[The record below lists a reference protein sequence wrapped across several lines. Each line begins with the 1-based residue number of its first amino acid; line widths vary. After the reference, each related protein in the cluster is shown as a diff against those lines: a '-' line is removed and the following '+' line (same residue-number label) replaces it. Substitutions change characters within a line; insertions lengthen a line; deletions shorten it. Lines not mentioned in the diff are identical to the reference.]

1 MKKFVL
7 VLIPLLFV
15 AISIKSQTGDETLE
29 LAILHEGPGKVILLN
44 DEEVSGTIRYDLTSS
59 NKVRVYIEGVKKPS
73 KFVTKEV
80 KEFFVNDEHFVRIKG
95 GMVET
100 FATILNNPE
109 AKILLLKSTYQ
120 KSTISGGSSET
131 GYKYPTGTN
140 YYVQYAEKKFLKP
153 VDDMSVT
160 NKKLAKLTA
169 DCAELSKEIAAKS
182 KEYKIGMMT
191 PANKRIEILT
201 AISEAYENCDK

>member
-1 MKKFVL
+1 MKKITLAIV
-7 VLIPLLFV
+7 PLLFL
-15 AISIKSQTGDETLE
+15 AINLKSQSGNETSE
-29 LAILHEGPGKVILLN
+29 LGIVHKGPGKVILLN
-44 DEEVSGTIRYDLTSS
+44 GEEVTGTINYDLTSS

-95 GMVET
+95 VMVET
-100 FATILNNPE
+100 FATILNNPK

-131 GYKYPTGTN
+131 GYKYPTGTS
-140 YYVQYAEKKFLKP
+140 YYVYFAEKKFLKP

-191 PANKRIEILT
+191 PTDKRIEILT